1 MKAMILAA
9 GLGERMKPLTLHTPK
24 PLLKVAGKHLIEY
37 SIESLVSA
45 GITDIV
51 INYAHLGEQF
61 PKALGSGDKYG
72 ANISYSSED
81 DGPLET
87 AGGIINA
94 LPLLGDEAFII
105 VNGDIW
111 CDYPF
116 EKLVQNQKAYE
127 SSLCH
132 LVLVS
137 NPEHNEHG
145 DFALDAGALSEQGE
159 IKCTYSGI
167 GVFHPQLFSGLDVQT
182 MRLKPLLQK
191 AIDLNKA
198 TGEIYTGDWSDIGT
212 VERLNDLSN
221 QLSC

>member
-1 MKAMILAA
+1 MILAA

-45 GITDIV
+45 GITDII

-61 PKALGSGDKYG
+61 PEALGNGERYG
-72 ANISYSSED
+72 AKISYSPED

-94 LPLLGDEAFII
+94 LPLLGNEPFII

-116 EKLVQNQKAYE
+116 KKLIQNQKALK

-132 LVLVS
+132 LVLVE
-137 NPEHNEHG
+137 NPEHNKNG
-145 DFALDAGALSEQGE
+145 DFAINSEALSERGE
-159 IKCTYSGI
+159 VKFTYSGI
-167 GVFHPQLFSGLDVQT
+167 GIYHPKLFSGLEVQA
-182 MRLKPLLQK
+182 MRLKPLLQQ
-191 AIDLNKA
+191 AIALNKA
-198 TGEIYTGDWSDIGT
+198 TGELYTGDWSDVGT
-212 VERLNDLSN
+212 VERLNDLSA

>member
-45 GITDIV
+45 GITDII

-61 PKALGSGDKYG
+61 PKALGNGDKYG
-72 ANISYSSED
+72 AKISYSPEE

-116 EKLVQNQKAYE
+116 EKLIQNQKARE
-127 SSLCH
+127 TSLCH
-132 LVLVS
+132 LVLVT
-137 NPEHNEHG
+137 NPEHNESG
-145 DFALDAGALSEQGE
+145 DFAIHSDVLSEQG
-159 IKCTYSGI
+159 KTKFTYSGI
-167 GVFHPQLFSGLDVQT
+167 GIYHPQLFSDLVVQS

-198 TGEIYTGDWSDIGT
+198 TGEIYRGDWSDIGT
-212 VERLNDLSN
+212 VERLNELST